1 MLISFQSSGSFHHI
15 EAFLDRMINADM
27 FNALDQYAHEGVL
40 ALAAATPKDT
50 GLTAAS
56 WTYEIVN
63 THKYASIT
71 WLNTNITSYGTPVAI
86 MLQYGH
92 GTGTGGYVQGEDF
105 INPALRPIFDKIA
118 ENIWKAVT
126 SS

>member
-1 MLISFQSSGSFHHI
+1 MLISFQSSGSFHRI
-15 EAFLDRMINADM
+15 EAFLDRMINSDM
-27 FNALDQYAHEGVL
+27 FNALDQYAREGVV

-50 GLTAAS
+50 GLTANS
-56 WTYEIVN
+56 WVYEIVD
-63 THKYASIT
+63 TPKFCSIT
-71 WLNTNITSYGTPVAI
+71 WSNTNITAYGTPVAI

-92 GTGTGGYVQGEDF
+92 GTGTGGYVQGQDY